1 MLRFD
6 KLLFSND
13 KIGFLKNEN
22 YASKHGKGGCSYFEP
37 SVQLFQAVEW
47 TGVGDIDLM
56 KKGLRRLRAV
66 GRGWKC
72 YLLLETLT

>member
-56 KKGLRRLRAV
+56 KKGLRPFWVIPFLSIL
-66 GRGWKC
+66 GK
-72 YLLLETLT
+72 LLETLT